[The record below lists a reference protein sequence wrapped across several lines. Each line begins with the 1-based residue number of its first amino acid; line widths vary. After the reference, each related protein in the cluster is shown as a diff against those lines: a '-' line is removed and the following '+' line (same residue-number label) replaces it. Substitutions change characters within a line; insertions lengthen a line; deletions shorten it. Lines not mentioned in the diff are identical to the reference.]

1 MNELQQ
7 EPTVQYETYG
17 RVVVVVVAGRA
28 ILQELKIVGPQ
39 DRCLYLRR
47 VSSGWQVQIPF
58 PESSEKFGGAM
69 RSSAFSLAHL
79 LYCPSY
85 CTEGVYRFSVSRRKL
100 DQADTG
106 PDNNLLLD

>member
-1 MNELQQ
+1 
-7 EPTVQYETYG
+7 
-17 RVVVVVVAGRA
+17 
-28 ILQELKIVGPQ
+28 
-39 DRCLYLRR
+39 
-47 VSSGWQVQIPF
+47 
-58 PESSEKFGGAM
+58 M